1 MQDMA
6 LTYYSKDMNT
16 MDDEVESLLVISSN
30 EKTLLDHVILVIRNL
45 RKIIMIIF
53 ALPLMIYVLPSMVEK
68 IDRVHIFKGDITQTQ
83 VEPNVT
89 TTHEQRIVLL
99 AGPHKTSSSSIQ
111 MNMYNWLY
119 QGNGSALQ
127 EEWAFPSIEEKYF
140 EMNCNFPPYLQYKI
154 FYPLLEALRGVHRQD
169 PKTRCLNAF
178 YTREEIINLY
188 KNEMEKKWKQGQSLV
203 LASEAMDFIASSNED
218 DGYLLLNAL
227 LDFLPTNEEDDESK
241 EFSSTTAVVMYR
253 PPRVS
258 HLISAWHQCCMK
270 KMSFYNFLT
279 SMRNSGGAL
288 KTLDSL
294 LLAERFAQ
302 RKINTVLVDLSGV
315 KHHEYDISNVI
326 ACDVLDAKCNAEKK
340 PEVSISPMITNV
352 KKHSKDNLNVT
363 DAQIASIDKV
373 IESYDCHFKHVL
385 TSNDIQVLYPHDIKE
400 IMHSCSNTTSY
411 NGSVSKLRQQTVRQI
426 RQILQ

>member
-1 MQDMA
+1 M
-6 LTYYSKDMNT
+6 
-16 MDDEVESLLVISSN
+16 
-30 EKTLLDHVILVIRNL
+30 
-45 RKIIMIIF
+45 
-53 ALPLMIYVLPSMVEK
+53 
-68 IDRVHIFKGDITQTQ
+68 QTQ
-83 VEPNVT
+83 LVPNVT

-203 LASEAMDFIASSNED
+203 IASEAMDFIASSNED
-218 DGYLLLNAL
+218 DGYHLLDAL

-279 SMRNSGGAL
+279 SMDSSSVFSDAL

-294 LLAERFAQ
+294 L
-302 RKINTVLVDLSGV
+302 
-315 KHHEYDISNVI
+315 
-326 ACDVLDAKCNAEKK
+326 
-340 PEVSISPMITNV
+340 
-352 KKHSKDNLNVT
+352 
-363 DAQIASIDKV
+363 
-373 IESYDCHFKHVL
+373 
-385 TSNDIQVLYPHDIKE
+385 
-400 IMHSCSNTTSY
+400 
-411 NGSVSKLRQQTVRQI
+411 
-426 RQILQ
+426 

>member
-1 MQDMA
+1 
-6 LTYYSKDMNT
+6 
-16 MDDEVESLLVISSN
+16 MD
-30 EKTLLDHVILVIRNL
+30 
-45 RKIIMIIF
+45 
-53 ALPLMIYVLPSMVEK
+53 
-68 IDRVHIFKGDITQTQ
+68 Q
-83 VEPNVT
+83 
-89 TTHEQRIVLL
+89 
-99 AGPHKTSSSSIQ
+99 
-111 MNMYNWLY
+111 
-119 QGNGSALQ
+119 ALQ

-203 LASEAMDFIASSNED
+203 LASEAMDFIASSNEE
-218 DGYLLLNAL
+218 DGYHLLDAL
-227 LDFLPTNEEDDESK
+227 LDFLPTNEKDNESK

-258 HLISAWHQCCMK
+258 HLISAWHQCCMQ

-279 SMRNSGGAL
+279 SMDSSTVFDGAL

-294 LLAERFAQ
+294 LLAERFAH

-385 TSNDIQVLYPHDIKE
+385 TSNYIQVLYPHDIEE

>member
-1 MQDMA
+1 
-6 LTYYSKDMNT
+6 
-16 MDDEVESLLVISSN
+16 
-30 EKTLLDHVILVIRNL
+30 
-45 RKIIMIIF
+45 
-53 ALPLMIYVLPSMVEK
+53 
-68 IDRVHIFKGDITQTQ
+68 
-83 VEPNVT
+83 
-89 TTHEQRIVLL
+89 
-99 AGPHKTSSSSIQ
+99 

-154 FYPLLEALRGVHRQD
+154 FYPLLEALRGVHRHD

-178 YTREEIINLY
+178 YTREGIINLY
-188 KNEMEKKWKQGQSLV
+188 KNEMEKKWKHGQSLV
-203 LASEAMDFIASSNED
+203 IASEAMDFIASSNED
-218 DGYLLLNAL
+218 DGYHLLDAL
-227 LDFLPTNEEDDESK
+227 LDFLPDKRDDKSK
-241 EFSSTTAVVMYR
+241 EYSSTATAVVMYR

-279 SMRNSGGAL
+279 SMDSSSDAL

-294 LLAERFAQ
+294 LLAERFAK

-326 ACDVLDAKCNAEKK
+326 ACDVLDAECNAEKK
-340 PEVSISPMITNV
+340 PEVSISPMMTNV
-352 KKHSKDNLNVT
+352 KKHSKENLNVT

-385 TSNDIQVLYPHDIKE
+385 TNNYIQVLYPHDIEE
-400 IMHSCSNTTSY
+400 IMHSCSNTASY
-411 NGSVSKLRQQTVRQI
+411 NGSVSKIRRQTLRQIQQV
-426 RQILQ
+426 LQ